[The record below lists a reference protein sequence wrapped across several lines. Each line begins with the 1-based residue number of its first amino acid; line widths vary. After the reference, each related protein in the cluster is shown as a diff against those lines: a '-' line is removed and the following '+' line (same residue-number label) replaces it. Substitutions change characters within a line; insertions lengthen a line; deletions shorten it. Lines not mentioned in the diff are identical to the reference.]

1 MGRIYDNVDDDV
13 DDVVEEEEDGD
24 VEDYDVDE
32 EEEEDRSQDRGNR
45 FVRAA
50 QSKCPWTCHRSM
62 LMRDFTGKMPHR
74 RPAVDQNPDTHFVR
88 ACAVEMHLEISHKP
102 LYTEIYR

>member
-32 EEEEDRSQDRGNR
+32 EEEDRSQDRGNR
-45 FVRAA
+45 FVRA
-50 QSKCPWTCHRSM
+50 
-62 LMRDFTGKMPHR
+62 
-74 RPAVDQNPDTHFVR
+74 
-88 ACAVEMHLEISHKP
+88 CAVEMP
-102 LYTEIYR
+102 LDMSQEHVNARLYR

>member
-1 MGRIYDNVDDDV
+1 MGRIYDNVDDDDDV

-45 FVRAA
+45 FVRA
-50 QSKCPWTCHRSM
+50 
-62 LMRDFTGKMPHR
+62 
-74 RPAVDQNPDTHFVR
+74 
-88 ACAVEMHLEISHKP
+88 CAVEMP
-102 LYTEIYR
+102 LDMSQEHVNARLYR